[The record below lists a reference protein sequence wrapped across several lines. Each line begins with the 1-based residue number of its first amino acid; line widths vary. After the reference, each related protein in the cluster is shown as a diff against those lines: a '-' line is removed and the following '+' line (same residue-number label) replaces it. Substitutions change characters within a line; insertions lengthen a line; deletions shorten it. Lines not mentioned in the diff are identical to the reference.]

1 MEIATEVL
9 GGDNSSRDEIYR
21 KLLMAA
27 FKRVYDH
34 VSDAARYVG
43 RHRRGVLREVHV
55 VGSLY
60 VPVLPLVRTRGKPS
74 LEELG
79 HCILFQ
85 KMGPMQERVRWTMAP
100 SATMAVLDLVVDSER
115 LQSHALGSIRFA
127 ADSLRTYALCAR
139 MQSWNRTSRRD
150 ECKTTTT

>member
-1 MEIATEVL
+1 MTSEELELEIATEVL
-9 GGDNSSRDEIYR
+9 GGDNSSRDDIYR
-21 KLLMAA
+21 RLLLAA
-27 FKRVYDH
+27 FQSVYDH
-34 VSDAARYVG
+34 VSDAARYAG

-55 VGSLY
+55 VGPFY

-85 KMGPMQERVRWTMAP
+85 KKGPMQERERWTMAP
-100 SATMAVLDLVVDSER
+100 SATMAVLDRVVDSEA
-115 LQSHALGSIRFA
+115 LQAHALGRIRFA

-139 MQSWNRTSRRD
+139 MQTWNRGSQ
-150 ECKTTTT
+150 